1 MEREVTQRIRERA
14 YQLWIS
20 SGSLDG
26 QSEVNW
32 LSAEKEVLAAKTAHT
47 VKKQARK
54 NPTQGISGLRTRSS
68 ASKGAS
74 AP

>member
-20 SGSLDG
+20 SGSRDG

-32 LSAEKEVLAAKTAHT
+32 LTAEKEVLAAKAAPT

-54 NPTQGISGLRTRSS
+54 NPTKSILGLRTRSS

>member
-14 YQLWIS
+14 YQLWVS
-20 SGSLDG
+20 NGSLDG

-32 LSAEKEVLAAKTAHT
+32 LTAEKEVLAAKAPNTAR
-47 VKKQARK
+47 KQTRK
-54 NPTQGISGLRTRSS
+54 NPTKGFSGLRTRSS